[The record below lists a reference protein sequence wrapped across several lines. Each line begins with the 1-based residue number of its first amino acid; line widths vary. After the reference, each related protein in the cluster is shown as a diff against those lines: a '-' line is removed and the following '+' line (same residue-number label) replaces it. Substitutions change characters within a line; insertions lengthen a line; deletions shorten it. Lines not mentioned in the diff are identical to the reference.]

1 MYYTSNLE
9 TDISEDIV
17 QVPLRNIKNKPIR
30 TVEFFFFYLL
40 SLFRILEIFPH
51 NEDQVTEKVL
61 YPTLNQS
68 ELLAESLK
76 DLQLK
81 HQCGLQ
87 KGRQH
92 NAALAS
98 KQMKIAHGLNCQDMS
113 MNETLTAVEIWNQKL
128 MLYTPQ
134 ESVLT

>member
-9 TDISEDIV
+9 TDINEDIV
-17 QVPLRNIKNKPIR
+17 QVPLRNIKNKPIGP
-30 TVEFFFFYLL
+30 VDFFFFYLL
-40 SLFRILEIFPH
+40 SLIRIPEISSH
-51 NEDQVTEKVL
+51 NEDRVTEKVL

-81 HQCGLQ
+81 HLCGLR

-92 NAALAS
+92 SAALAS
-98 KQMKIAHGLNCQDMS
+98 KQMKIAHGLDF
-113 MNETLTAVEIWNQKL
+113 
-128 MLYTPQ
+128 
-134 ESVLT
+134 

>member
-9 TDISEDIV
+9 TDINEDTV

-30 TVEFFFFYLL
+30 TVKFFFFYLL
-40 SLFRILEIFPH
+40 SLFRILEIFSH

-61 YPTLNQS
+61 NQT

-92 NAALAS
+92 STTLAS
-98 KQMKIAHGLNCQDMS
+98 K
-113 MNETLTAVEIWNQKL
+113 
-128 MLYTPQ
+128 
-134 ESVLT
+134 

>member
-17 QVPLRNIKNKPIR
+17 QVPLRNIKNKPIP

-98 KQMKIAHGLNCQDMS
+98 KQMKIAHGLNC
-113 MNETLTAVEIWNQKL
+113 
-128 MLYTPQ
+128 
-134 ESVLT
+134 